1 MKKLKLYLE
10 TSIFNFA
17 ISDQV
22 PDYKEATLRFLD
34 SIRQGAYEACLSE
47 VVLREISEADK
58 EKAAQLMSVVN
69 SLELERLELNRDI
82 ETLSEE
88 YIKADLI
95 PVKYADDALH
105 IAVASFYAL
114 DAILTW
120 NFEHMVKF
128 KTRKGV
134 IAVNALLGYKPIDII
149 TPLEVG

>member
-1 MKKLKLYLE
+1 MKKLRIYLE

-34 SIRQGAYEACLSE
+34 SIRQEACEACISE
-47 VVLREISEADK
+47 IVLREINEADK
-58 EKAAQLMSVVN
+58 EKAVKLMSVVN
-69 SLELERLELNRDI
+69 SLELEELELNRDI
-82 ETLSEE
+82 EELSEE
-88 YIKADLI
+88 YIKAGLI

-105 IAVASFYAL
+105 IATASFYEL
-114 DAILTW
+114 DVVLTW

-134 IAVNALLGYKPIDII
+134 TAVNALIGYKPIEII